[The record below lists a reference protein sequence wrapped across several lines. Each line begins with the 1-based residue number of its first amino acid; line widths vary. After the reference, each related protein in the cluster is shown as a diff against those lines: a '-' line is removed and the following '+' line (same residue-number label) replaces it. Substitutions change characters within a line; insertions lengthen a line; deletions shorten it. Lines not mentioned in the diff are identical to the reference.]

1 MELINNLPT
10 DVQIII
16 CDMYDSIYSKRMV
29 LYYKKHRAVLR
40 ASKLFRIDKIISKSM
55 DTYTVSY
62 VLGIVTINVSDNN
75 QNVLR
80 RTTEIISDL
89 KKMKQ
94 YWRDEDWALMTT
106 VSFKKYGNP
115 YGFTNI
121 LDIWDYCSNNVDCFK
136 YHYN

>member
-1 MELINNLPT
+1 MIHDISNKGKYSPIMELLDNLPT

-16 CDMYDSIYSKRMV
+16 CDMYDDVYSKRMV
-29 LYYKKHRAVLR
+29 LYYKKRRAVLR
-40 ASKLFRIDKIISKSM
+40 ASKLFRIDKIISKSI

-89 KKMKQ
+89 KKMK
-94 YWRDEDWALMTT
+94 
-106 VSFKKYGNP
+106 
-115 YGFTNI
+115 
-121 LDIWDYCSNNVDCFK
+121 
-136 YHYN
+136 